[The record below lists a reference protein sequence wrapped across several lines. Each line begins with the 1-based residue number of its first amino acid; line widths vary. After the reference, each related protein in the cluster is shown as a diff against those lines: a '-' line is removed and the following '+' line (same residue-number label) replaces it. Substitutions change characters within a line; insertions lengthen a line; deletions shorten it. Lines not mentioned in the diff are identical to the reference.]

1 MKRRRRI
8 GGSLRAPLARRVRV
22 DLNAAL
28 KRWMRQRCVHLFVK
42 GARLTVANPC
52 IRIIRADMM
61 ITSPCCSMDKAKYFF
76 ENRAKIK
83 SINET
88 PKKIV
93 LQVNVS
99 TTAFFGMHVTVPDHL
114 DHLVIP

>member
-1 MKRRRRI
+1 
-8 GGSLRAPLARRVRV
+8 
-22 DLNAAL
+22 
-28 KRWMRQRCVHLFVK
+28 MRLFVK
-42 GARLTVANPC
+42 GARRTVANPC

-99 TTAFFGMHVTVPDHL
+99 TTAFFGMHMTVPDHL